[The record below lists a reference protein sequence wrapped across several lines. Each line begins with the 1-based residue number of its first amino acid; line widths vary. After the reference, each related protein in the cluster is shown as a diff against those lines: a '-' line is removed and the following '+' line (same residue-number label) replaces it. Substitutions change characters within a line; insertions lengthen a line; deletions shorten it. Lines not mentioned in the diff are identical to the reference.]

1 MHKGSTFIC
10 YGREEEEMGRFG
22 GSNFLIEIPRKFRFL
37 LQNPSTFKMVKKKRY
52 IKAKAVKCRKFHC
65 A

>member
-1 MHKGSTFIC
+1 MHKGSIFIC

-37 LQNPSTFKMVKKKRY
+37 LQNPSTFKMVKKKTLY
-52 IKAKAVKCRKFHC
+52 
-65 A
+65 